1 MLCIQ
6 DEDPVPFSF
15 HVNLPE
21 GKNVPS
27 RAPTRVMIWNHSMST
42 FSLDHP
48 TGDFTPEDRAFSCT
62 SSNNISIYTLC
73 LVDVIVYKEDFL
85 TR

>member
-27 RAPTRVMIWNHSMST
+27 RAPTRVVIWNHSMST
-42 FSLDHP
+42 FSLDHQLV
-48 TGDFTPEDRAFSCT
+48 
-62 SSNNISIYTLC
+62 TLRQRIERFRVRPATTYPSTLW